1 MNVLIVEDEEL
12 SAERL
17 RNLILGIDPSMMIL
31 GIIPSVF
38 ETIAYLENQSN
49 IQPDLIFLDI
59 HLEDDNGFKIIER
72 LNLMI
77 PIIFTTAFDAYM
89 QKAFKTHSIDYLLK
103 PINPLELQAS
113 LLKFKKLTAIS
124 TNRDGM
130 VTTDTL
136 PATMLSEKYKDRFLC
151 TAGSRIFTF
160 KTTDIAYFTIEERA
174 TFLRLFDGRHFAVEY
189 SLEKLCQLLDP
200 QEFFR
205 INRTLLISVS
215 SIREI
220 HSISAGKLKIELNPT
235 QSQEAYVSADRISEF
250 KNWLGR

>member
-1 MNVLIVEDEEL
+1 MKVLIVEDEEL

-17 RNLILGIDPSMMIL
+17 RNLILGIDQTIVIL

-38 ETIAYLENQSN
+38 ETIAYLENPAN

-59 HLEDDNGFKIIER
+59 HLEDDNGFKIIES

-103 PINPLELQAS
+103 PVNPLELQAS
-113 LLKFKKLTAIS
+113 LTKFKKLTAIS
-124 TNRDGM
+124 NTRENLVSM
-130 VTTDTL
+130 DTL

-160 KTTDIAYFTIEERA
+160 RTTEIAYFTIEERA

-189 SLEKLCQLLDP
+189 SLEKLSQILNP
-200 QEFFR
+200 QDFFR
-205 INRTLLISVS
+205 INRTLLISVNA
-215 SIREI
+215 IREI
-220 HSISAGKLKIELNPT
+220 HTISAGKLKIELNPT
-235 QSQEAYVSADRISEF
+235 LSQETYVSADRISEF

>member
-1 MNVLIVEDEEL
+1 MNALIVEDEEL

-17 RNLILGIDPSMMIL
+17 RNLILGIDPDIVVL
-31 GIIPSVF
+31 AIIPSAF
-38 ETIAYLENQSN
+38 ETIAYLQNHSN

-59 HLEDDNGFKIIER
+59 HLEDDNGFKIIES
-72 LNLMI
+72 LNLMV

-89 QKAFKTHSIDYLLK
+89 QKAFKAHSIDYLLK
-103 PINPLELQAS
+103 PVNPLELQAA
-113 LLKFKKLTAIS
+113 LTKFKKLKAVS
-124 TNRDGM
+124 VVRESV

-160 KTTDIAYFTIEERA
+160 KATDIAYFTIEERA

-189 SLEKLCQLLDP
+189 SLEKLSQLLDP
-200 QEFFR
+200 QDFFR
-205 INRTLLISVS
+205 INRTLLISVNA
-215 SIREI
+215 IREI
-220 HSISAGKLKIELNPT
+220 HTISAGKLKIELNPAL
-235 QSQEAYVSADRISEF
+235 SQEAYVSADRISEF